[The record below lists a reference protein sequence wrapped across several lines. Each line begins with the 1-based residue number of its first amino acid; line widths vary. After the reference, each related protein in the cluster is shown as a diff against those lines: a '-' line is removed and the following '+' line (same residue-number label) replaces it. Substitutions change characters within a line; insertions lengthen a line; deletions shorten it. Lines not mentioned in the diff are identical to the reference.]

1 MHLIS
6 PITGPLSVP
15 TSGAA
20 SAAAAPTP
28 PARWSRWYTSPI
40 AKLEYGAGSRL
51 PLFPE
56 ARIAADRGLTGSR
69 IPAVIYAGTTL
80 DAAIAA
86 ARQLAARPVEVSF
99 SYRNGRVGT
108 VAVNPAFGVLRDAR
122 AGAFWLAP
130 LETTV
135 QLRGEWVDAP
145 HTIDGPAF
153 EGAKALLGTPTVLSA
168 TRDMVAVVGKETVL
182 KPSVW
187 TDAPDD
193 SRLEG

>member
-6 PITGPLSVP
+6 PLAGPVSVP
-15 TSGAA
+15 TIVAQNA
-20 SAAAAPTP
+20 PAAPTP
-28 PARWSRWYTSPI
+28 PSRWSRWYTSPI

-56 ARIAADRGLTGSR
+56 ARIAADRGLSGSR
-69 IPAVIYAGTTL
+69 TPAVIYAGSTL
-80 DAAIAA
+80 EAAIVAA
-86 ARQLAARPVEVSF
+86 KQLAARPVEVSF

-108 VAVNPAFGVLRDAR
+108 VAVNPAFGILRDAR

-168 TRDMVAVVGKETVL
+168 TRDMVAVVGRETVL
-182 KPSVW
+182 TPSVW

-193 SRLEG
+193 SKLDD

>member
-6 PITGPLSVP
+6 PLAGTVSGPS
-15 TSGAA
+15 
-20 SAAAAPTP
+20 SAAPAP

-40 AKLEYGAGSRL
+40 AKIVYGEGSRM

-56 ARIAADRGLTGSR
+56 ARIAADRGLMGSR
-69 IPAVIYAGTTL
+69 NPAVTYAGSTL
-80 DAAIAA
+80 ELAIAA
-86 ARQLAARPVEVSF
+86 ARQLSARAVEVSF
-99 SYRNGRVGT
+99 SYRNGRIGT
-108 VAVNPAFGVLRDAR
+108 VDVNPAIAVLRDAK

-145 HTIDGPAF
+145 HTIDGAAF
-153 EGAKALLGTPTVLSA
+153 DGGKSLLGTPRVLTA
-168 TRDMVAVVGKETVL
+168 TRDMVAVVGRDLVL
-182 KPSVW
+182 KPSTW

-193 SRLEG
+193 SRLD

>member
-1 MHLIS
+1 MQLS
-6 PITGPLSVP
+6 PAVGPLSAP
-15 TSGAA
+15 
-20 SAAAAPTP
+20 APTPAP

-40 AKLEYGAGSRL
+40 AKVVYGEGSRM

-56 ARIAADRGLTGSR
+56 ARIAADRGVSGPR
-69 IPAVIYAGTTL
+69 IPAVTYAGSTL
-80 DAAIAA
+80 EAAVAA
-86 ARQLAARPVEVSF
+86 AKLLTAKTVDVDV

-108 VAVNPAFGVLRDAR
+108 AHVHPAIAILRDAK

-130 LETTV
+130 LQTTV

-153 EGAKALLGTPTVLSA
+153 EGAKSLLRGATVLSA
-168 TRDMVAVVGKETVL
+168 TRDMVAVVGKDSILRPAT
-182 KPSVW
+182 W

-193 SRLEG
+193 SRLDD